1 MLASN
6 VINELYNKL
15 YEEYENPYQGDDKY
29 KFIKQTFDIILYMP
43 IPSDDVGVMLIKN

>member
-15 YEEYENPYQGDDKY
+15 YEEYENSYQGDDKY

-43 IPSDDVGVMLIKN
+43 IPSDDVGVILIKN